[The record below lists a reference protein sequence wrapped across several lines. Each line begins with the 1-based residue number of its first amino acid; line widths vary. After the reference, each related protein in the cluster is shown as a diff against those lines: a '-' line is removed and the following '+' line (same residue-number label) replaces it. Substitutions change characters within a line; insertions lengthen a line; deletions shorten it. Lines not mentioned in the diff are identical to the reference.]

1 MCEKCSEREKP
12 LELLFFFF
20 RLVCHTVNTTKIKCG
35 EEAQKET
42 VGAYKIA
49 PNFHQSTQSD

>member
-1 MCEKCSEREKP
+1 MKNVVRGKNLWNC
-12 LELLFFFF
+12 LVFFIG
-20 RLVCHTVNTTKIKCG
+20 LVCHTVNTAKIKCG

-49 PNFHQSTQSD
+49 PNFHQATQST